1 MPNYDYVCSKCKTV
15 FNVFHKMS
23 ETPNVKCPKCKAKAS
38 KQLSENSNI
47 IFKGSGFYVND
58 YKKKGSDKKIESS
71 KTCTKHKCDDGC
83 SCGS

>member
-1 MPNYDYVCSKCKTV
+1 MPNYDYVCSKCRKV

-23 ETPNVKCPKCKAKAS
+23 ETPSVKCPKCGSSAS
-38 KQLSENSNI
+38 KQLSANSNI

-58 YKKKGSDKKIESS
+58 YKKKGSEKKSESS

-83 SCGS
+83 SCGD